1 MEQVEIGSDNRRQN
15 TLERNLSPREAAEK
29 IRERF
34 PDEVR
39 EIREYNGQISVI
51 VGKERIKDIL
61 GYLYADE
68 QLRFDLLRDICGV
81 DYLGKKEPRFEVVYH
96 IYSLS
101 SRTLLRIRAEV
112 PESDCSIDSVVD
124 LFAGANW
131 PERECYDLLG
141 VVFKGHPDLRR
152 ILLPEDWE
160 GHPLRKDYPLQ
171 SDLGEREWQ
180 GYLDVIELAKKNME
194 FETK

>member
-1 MEQVEIGSDNRRQN
+1 MNSK
-15 TLERNLSPREAAEK
+15 EAAEK
-29 IRERF
+29 IREMF
-34 PDEVR
+34 PEEVR
-39 EIREYNGQISVI
+39 EIREYNSQTSVI
-51 VGKERIKDIL
+51 VKRDRIKDIIR
-61 GYLYADE
+61 YLHSDP
-68 QLRFDLLRDICGV
+68 LLNFDLLKDLCGV
-81 DYLGKKEPRFEVVYH
+81 DYSGKKETRFEVVYH
-96 IYSLS
+96 LYSLEYRS
-101 SRTLLRIRAEV
+101 LLRIRAEV
-112 PESDCSIDSVVD
+112 PEDDCSIDSVVD
-124 LFAGANW
+124 IFAGANW

-171 SDLGEREWQ
+171 SDLGEKEWK